1 VWHEQHASLMLCV
14 MLLVQFDIFLPL
26 HSRIIDTNVSLAPV
40 IRKIVLQ
47 RVAAFVKKFVWTL
60 SVTRGLSE
68 AIANIAG
75 GRIFISGLS
84 GLGIQSSGDDLDIL
98 CVVPKH
104 VSRDDFFTVF
114 KRMLRKVK
122 GVSGILVSNAL
133 SCKTTCKH
141 VS

>member
-1 VWHEQHASLMLCV
+1 MLCV
-14 MLLVQFDIFLPL
+14 MLFVQFEIFLPL
-26 HSRIIDTNVSLAPV
+26 PSRIVDTNISLAPA
-40 IRKIVLQ
+40 IREIVLD
-47 RVAAFVKKFVWTL
+47 RIAAFVKKFVWTV

-68 AIANIAG
+68 AIANVAG

-84 GLGIQSSGDDLDIL
+84 GLGIQSPGDDLDIL

-122 GVSGILVSNAL
+122 GVSGILVSDAL
-133 SCKTTCKH
+133 TCKMTCKH
-141 VS
+141 VP

>member
-1 VWHEQHASLMLCV
+1 MWHEQHAFLMLGV

-26 HSRIIDTNVSLAPV
+26 HSHIVDTNVSLAPV
-40 IRKIVLQ
+40 IREIVLQ
-47 RVAAFVKKFVWTL
+47 RVAVFVKKFVWTL

-68 AIANIAG
+68 AIANVAG

-122 GVSGILVSNAL
+122 GVSGILVTNAL

>member
-1 VWHEQHASLMLCV
+1 VWHEQHAFLMLGV

-26 HSRIIDTNVSLAPV
+26 HSHIVDTNVSLAPV
-40 IRKIVLQ
+40 IREIVLQ
-47 RVAAFVKKFVWTL
+47 RVAVFVKKFVWTL

-68 AIANIAG
+68 AIANVAG

-141 VS
+141 VL